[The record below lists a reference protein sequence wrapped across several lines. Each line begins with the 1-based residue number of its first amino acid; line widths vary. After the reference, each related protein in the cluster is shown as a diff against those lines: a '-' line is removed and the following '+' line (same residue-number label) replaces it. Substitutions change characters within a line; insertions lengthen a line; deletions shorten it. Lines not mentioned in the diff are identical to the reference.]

1 MISDFTIITRHFPEN
16 NDLVIFPIGDLHL
29 GAAEHIESAWREFRT
44 NILEQPNAYIVLVGD
59 LLNNATK
66 NSLSNVYDE
75 VLRPREAKKQMVEM
89 LNPLR
94 DRILCAVS
102 GNHERR
108 SSRDVD
114 DDIVYDIL
122 CKLDLED
129 VYRENMAFLKIQIGN
144 VKGDGKTNPTY
155 VLTVTHGAGGGVLT
169 GGVVNRAER
178 FAYAIDGT
186 DALILGH
193 SHKPFTTQPGK
204 LKIDPFNNVVSIKPF
219 KVVCATSWLSY
230 GGYAAQKMLLPTSHT
245 IQKLILSGKNKDLRV
260 EM

>member
-29 GAAEHIESAWREFRT
+29 GAAEHMESAWREFRT

-122 CKLDLED
+122 CKLDFQK
-129 VYRENMAFLKIQIGN
+129 RHIFTINIFQIQLAKN
-144 VKGDGKTNPTY
+144 V
-155 VLTVTHGAGGGVLT
+155 
-169 GGVVNRAER
+169 
-178 FAYAIDGT
+178 IDNIVINIP
-186 DALILGH
+186 A
-193 SHKPFTTQPGK
+193 
-204 LKIDPFNNVVSIKPF
+204 
-219 KVVCATSWLSY
+219 
-230 GGYAAQKMLLPTSHT
+230 
-245 IQKLILSGKNKDLRV
+245 
-260 EM
+260 